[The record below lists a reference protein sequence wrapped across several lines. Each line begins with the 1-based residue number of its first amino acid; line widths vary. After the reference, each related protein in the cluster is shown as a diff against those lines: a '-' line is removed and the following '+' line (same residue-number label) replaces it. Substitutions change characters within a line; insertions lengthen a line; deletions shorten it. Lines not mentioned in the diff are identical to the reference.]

1 MTTTTHIE
9 LARRAISAFEACDE
23 RAVDELI
30 HPTYRDHA
38 SSNAGG
44 QDGARATMRW
54 LRATFA
60 DMRVV
65 PEDLIAGGDRVVARV
80 RFSATQIGDLYHVPA
95 TGRRVETDHVHI
107 WRVADG
113 QLAEHWMVRDDVT
126 VMEQLGALPAA

>member
-1 MTTTTHIE
+1 MTNTTQIQ
-9 LARRAISAFEACDE
+9 LARRALTAFEACDE
-23 RAVDELI
+23 SAVDELI
-30 HPTYRDHA
+30 HPAYRDHA

-44 QDGARATMRW
+44 RDGARETMRW

-80 RFSATQIGDLYHVPA
+80 RFSATQIGELHGMPA
-95 TGRRVETDHVHI
+95 SGRRLETDHVHI
-107 WRVADG
+107 WRVTDG

-126 VMEQLGALPAA
+126 AMEQLGALPTA